1 MLRDL
6 QTRRVRGCY
15 YSQTLM
21 QTSQAYTSLLQRRD
35 ELRQELLAIDE
46 QIREHERNDPSQDR
60 SAMTEPQK
68 TATMIQAAVPA
79 DGSCS
84 TLSEP
89 EPLPAASQPA
99 SGLPAGGV
107 PRVMHVDNDSDSDSD
122 SGDSF
127 DLVEEQDDVV
137 EPMTV
142 RIEDRMKGYMRRN
155 SVKMQETTSL
165 EEMVLQADAES
176 AGEADAHVDKGFVHR
191 PRLDTGAQ
199 GALMGE
205 SGAEVSSGGAA
216 SPRTMKKMKKPTRSK
231 PTPTPTPTSASA
243 GPAAPSARASESAP
257 AAPP

>member
-1 MLRDL
+1 M
-6 QTRRVRGCY
+6 
-15 YSQTLM
+15 
-21 QTSQAYTSLLQRRD
+21 
-35 ELRQELLAIDE
+35 
-46 QIREHERNDPSQDR
+46 
-60 SAMTEPQK
+60 
-68 TATMIQAAVPA
+68 
-79 DGSCS
+79 
-84 TLSEP
+84 
-89 EPLPAASQPA
+89 
-99 SGLPAGGV
+99 
-107 PRVMHVDNDSDSDSD
+107 MHVDNDSDSDSD

-127 DLVEEQDDVV
+127 DPVEEQDDVV

-176 AGEADAHVDKGFVHR
+176 VGEADAHADKGFVHR

-231 PTPTPTPTSASA
+231 PTPTPTPTPTSASA